1 MEIPAHKF
9 LLSICSPVFFAM
21 FCGEMAET
29 KQHIDLPD
37 CEHEGMF
44 EFLRFIYTDEVC
56 LTGNNVMQV
65 MYLAEKY
72 MIPRLASECA
82 KYLRRNMDSSVVLGV
97 LKYAQ
102 QYENIE
108 LPLQCW
114 DVIDQETEEV
124 LKSSDFVTME
134 KCSLEELLDRD
145 TLNVKEVELF
155 KAVNCWAERECERQ
169 NLRAE
174 GPVKRQILGEKVI
187 KNIRFPVIREDQFIN
202 VVTKT
207 DMLTEE
213 ETSDMRKYYN
223 STQSSTGF
231 LKTERLGV
239 RLYDVAFFPN
249 VMLVVATGVILKA
262 HLMLLT

>member
-9 LLSICSPVFFAM
+9 LLSICSPVFFAL

-29 KQHIDLPD
+29 KHNIDLPD

-72 MIPRLASECA
+72 MIPRLVSECA

-102 QYENIE
+102 QYENIQ

-114 DVIDQETEEV
+114 NVIEQETEEV
-124 LKSSDFVTME
+124 
-134 KCSLEELLDRD
+134 LEELLDRD

-155 KAVNCWAERECERQ
+155 KAVNCWAEKEGERQ

-187 KNIRFPVIREDQFIN
+187 KNIRFPVMREDDFIN

-213 ETSDMRKYYN
+213 ETSDIRKYYN
-223 STQSSTGF
+223 SPLS
-231 LKTERLGV
+231 
-239 RLYDVAFFPN
+239 
-249 VMLVVATGVILKA
+249 
-262 HLMLLT
+262 